1 MIEKNIKNLIRIRSL
16 LLSYRNQSIDLQS
29 NISIWVY
36 YWHDMGYGK
45 TPQSQYEVQ
54 MQILL
59 LENNIKRVNVFKNKS
74 CKACGRQPLK
84 NLKWDPNI
92 EKQ

>member
-1 MIEKNIKNLIRIRSL
+1 
-16 LLSYRNQSIDLQS
+16 
-29 NISIWVY
+29 
-36 YWHDMGYGK
+36 MGYGK

-59 LENNIKRVNVFKNKS
+59 LENNLKPVKVFKNKS
-74 CKACGRQPLK
+74 SKTCGRQPLK
-84 NLKWDPNI
+84 NLKCDPNI

>member
-1 MIEKNIKNLIRIRSL
+1 
-16 LLSYRNQSIDLQS
+16 
-29 NISIWVY
+29 
-36 YWHDMGYGK
+36 MGYGK

-59 LENNIKRVNVFKNKS
+59 LENNIKRVKVFKNKS
-74 CKACGRQPLK
+74 SKTCGRQPLK
-84 NLKWDPNI
+84 NLKCDPNI